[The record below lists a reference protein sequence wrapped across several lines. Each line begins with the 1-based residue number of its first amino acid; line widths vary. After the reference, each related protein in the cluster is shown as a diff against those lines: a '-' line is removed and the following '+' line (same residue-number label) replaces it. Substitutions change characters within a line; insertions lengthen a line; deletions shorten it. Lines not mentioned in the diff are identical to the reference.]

1 MKQIFFYRGEWL
13 SNEPMVSGPLQIS
26 FWSGSSVFDGA
37 RAIKGALPDIG
48 LHAQRVV
55 RSAKAMLLNPGLEA
69 KEIESLCRDA
79 AARLPA
85 DRDYY
90 IRPMFYSTGQ
100 GVAPEGNDTE
110 FVLAVFEA
118 PLPDPIAGG
127 ACLSSFRRCAVD
139 QGPTNAKAGC
149 LYPNGQRAL
158 LEARDRG
165 FDLPVLLDPNGNVA
179 EFSTANIWIVKDGV
193 AKTPAANGTFL
204 SGITRR
210 RLIRLL
216 TQDGIPVEEAV
227 LSPEDLATAEEI
239 IVCGNFGKIQAID
252 RFEDRMLTP
261 GPVFERARALYMQF
275 VESERQVP
283 AAAE

>member
-1 MKQIFFYRGEWL
+1 MKQIFWRNGEWL

-37 RAIKGALPDIG
+37 RAIRGALPDIA
-48 LHAQRVV
+48 LHAERVV
-55 RSAKAMLLNPGLEA
+55 NSAKAMLLTPGLDA
-69 KEIESLCRDA
+69 KTIEGLCREA
-79 AARLPA
+79 ASRLPA
-85 DRDYY
+85 DTDYY

-118 PLPDPIAGG
+118 PLPDPVAGS
-127 ACLSSFRRCAVD
+127 ACLSSFRRCATD
-139 QGPTNAKAGC
+139 QAPTNAKAGC

-158 LEARDRG
+158 KEAHERG
-165 FDLPVLLDPNGNVA
+165 FDLPLMLDPDGNVA

-204 SGITRR
+204 AGITRK
-210 RLIRLL
+210 RLIGLL
-216 TQDGIPVEEAV
+216 QADGIAVEEAV
-227 LSPEDLATAEEI
+227 LSPEDLATADEM
-239 IVCGNFGKIQAID
+239 IVCGNFGKIQAIT
-252 RFEDRMLTP
+252 RYEEREMAP
-261 GPVFERARALYMQF
+261 GPVFERARKLYMDF
-275 VESERQVP
+275 VDSERQAQ